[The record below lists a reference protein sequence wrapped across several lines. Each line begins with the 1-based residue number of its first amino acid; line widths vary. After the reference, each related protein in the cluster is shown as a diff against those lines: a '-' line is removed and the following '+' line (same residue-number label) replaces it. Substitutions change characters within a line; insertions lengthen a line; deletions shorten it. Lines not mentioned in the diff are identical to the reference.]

1 MGILTIKINFFS
13 KQVPI
18 LSLLPVE
25 KSG

>member
-1 MGILTIKINFFS
+1 MGIFTIKINFFS